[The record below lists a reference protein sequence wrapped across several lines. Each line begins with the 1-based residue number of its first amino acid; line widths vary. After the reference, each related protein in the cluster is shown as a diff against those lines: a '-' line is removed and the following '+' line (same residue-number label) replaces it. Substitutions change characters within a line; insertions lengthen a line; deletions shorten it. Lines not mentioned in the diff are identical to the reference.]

1 MAAKEDVITYSTG
14 TSGFISLIATLLNTY
29 DPLHPWRIFFR
40 CLQDVNGPLDCRLYE
55 FFQRVRDSVEEWG
68 GGVQNC
74 LEGWVG
80 PDGFVEAA
88 WLRKL
93 GYDDIVKL
101 PLVFGVRVEEFL
113 SLVFRAD
120 GYADGVATL

>member
-14 TSGFISLIATLLNTY
+14 TSGFISLIVTLLNTY

-40 CLQDVNGPLDCRLYE
+40 CLQDVNGPLDCGLYE
-55 FFQRVRDSVEEWG
+55 FLQRVRGSVEEWG
-68 GGVQNC
+68 GGVQDC
-74 LEGWVG
+74 HEGWVG
-80 PDGFVEAA
+80 SDGFVEAA
-88 WLRKL
+88 WFRKL

-101 PLVFGVRVEEFL
+101 LLVFGVRVEEL
-113 SLVFRAD
+113 SSLVFGAD